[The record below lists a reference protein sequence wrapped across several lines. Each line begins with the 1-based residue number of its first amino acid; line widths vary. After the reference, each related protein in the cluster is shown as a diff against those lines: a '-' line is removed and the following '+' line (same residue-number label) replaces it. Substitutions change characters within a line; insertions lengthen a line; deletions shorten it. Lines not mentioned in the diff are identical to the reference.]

1 MANTSDT
8 LSITLK
14 LGGRILPMTIKREE
28 EKFYRDAEEL
38 FNQRFTYYANKYP
51 SLGNELYLTMMALDI
66 AVQLKR
72 QEHESNL
79 GELSKVLQE
88 LVGEIEVSLATK

>member
-1 MANTSDT
+1 MASTSDT

-38 FNQRFTYYANKYP
+38 INQRFSYYANKYP
-51 SLGNELYLTMMALDI
+51 MLGNELYLTMMALDI
-66 AVQLKR
+66 AVQLKS

-79 GELSKVLQE
+79 GELSKVLQG
-88 LVGEIEVSLATK
+88 LVDDIEASLDTK